1 MASLHAL
8 LYDDT
13 QNTALRQVLT
23 AQLAVKELAVLVQV
37 CTAFRSWLVD
47 TGAQLFL
54 GVTGDNAAGE
64 HRVLRPWQPHLLLN
78 GQPAMCKKKAVFVTP
93 CVYSCY
99 GRTADGRQMVS
110 AVRPGA
116 SIDTER
122 SGLTL
127 RLVRASTRDEA
138 EVLGMQNV
146 PLFAKKKPRKGKGG
160 AFYDT
165 YPMGVHIEQTL
176 SRHESPPGMYR
187 LEVAV
192 HLVHRDTHKATDA
205 YTYTSDAFYVVAA
218 PPRTAA
224 AARARR
230 EQPHKRSRLV

>member
-13 QNTALRQVLT
+13 KNTALRQVLT
-23 AQLAVKELAVLVQV
+23 TQLAVKELTVLVQV

-78 GQPAMCKKKAVFVTP
+78 GQPAMCKKKTVLVTP
-93 CVYSCY
+93 RIYSCY
-99 GRTADGRQMVS
+99 GRTADGKQMVS

-116 SIDTER
+116 NVDLER
-122 SGLTL
+122 SGVTL
-127 RLVRASTRDEA
+127 RLVHNHTGDEK
-138 EVLGMQNV
+138 EVLGIRHF
-146 PLFAKKKPRKGKGG
+146 PLFAKKKPPKSKE
-160 AFYDT
+160 APFYDT
-165 YPMGVHIEQTL
+165 YHMGVHIEQTL
-176 SRHESPPGMYR
+176 SRYESPPGRYR
-187 LEVAV
+187 LEVAL
-192 HLVHRDTHKATDA
+192 HLVRKDTLEVTDA

-230 EQPHKRSRLV
+230 EQPHKRSRFV